1 MNMGKIMNDIYG
13 AGFKINRL
21 KMSKF
26 NNSTASKFY
35 EEHANKEFFPNLS
48 GHMMSDVSI
57 GLELVANDAVS
68 KWRSV
73 IGPTN
78 TQNAQ

>member
-35 EEHANKEFFPNLS
+35 EEHVNKEFFPNLS

-57 GLELVANDAVS
+57 GLELVASDAVS